1 MLARYQI
8 VRGKRP
14 PNNPLP
20 EGKRIDI
27 RKHTSHVLRPDAK
40 LVVEFLKQPDAA
52 AWRRYTVAYLA
63 ELERRFAA
71 NRAAFDAL
79 ADEARAGDV
88 FVGCNCPTKKNPN
101 VKQCHTYLALG
112 FMKKKYPK
120 LEVVFPAEK

>member
-14 PNNPLP
+14 PGNPLP
-20 EGKRIDI
+20 AGKRIDI
-27 RKHTSHVLRPDAK
+27 RKHTNHVLRPDAK
-40 LVVEFLKQPDAA
+40 LVVEFLKHPDAA

-63 ELERRFAA
+63 LLERRFAA
-71 NRAAFDAL
+71 DRAAFDAL
-79 ADEARAGDV
+79 AAEARAGDV
-88 FVGCNCPTKKNPN
+88 YVGCNCPTKKNPN

-120 LEVVFPAEK
+120 LEVV